1 MQYRLIPV
9 GTTPRI
15 ARRLAPLGTALGVA
29 LSVTLSALA
38 PAPAHAAEAAEER
51 VQVADAFIELHTG
64 PGRGYPVFHVAAR
77 EEWVAITLRR
87 TDWFKVRTAGGKE
100 GWVQREQMERTLTE
114 AGSSKTFRDVAVD
127 DYLRRRVELGA
138 AWGAFKSEPMLKAWT
153 AWRFSDS
160 LNVEATVGQV
170 QGVFSGTTLWHINV
184 NAEPWSDQRIS
195 PFLGVGLG
203 KFKNVPNTSLVG
215 AQTTSANLANAALG
229 VRYYLSE
236 RFVLRA
242 DYTIYTALL
251 NDTKSTEY
259 RAFSAG
265 LSFFF

>member
-1 MQYRLIPV
+1 MQHRL
-9 GTTPRI
+9 TPALRCI
-15 ARRLAPLGTALGVA
+15 APLCLALG
-29 LSVTLSALA
+29 ALA
-38 PAPAHAAEAAEER
+38 ALPAYAADAPEER

-77 EEWVAITLRR
+77 EDWVAITLRR
-87 TDWFKVRTAGGKE
+87 TDWFKVRTASGKE
-100 GWVQREQMERTLTE
+100 GWVQRAQMERTLTE

-170 QGVFSGTTLWHINV
+170 QGVFSGTTLWHVNV

-195 PFLGVGLG
+195 PFFGVGLG

-215 AQTTSANLANAALG
+215 AATTNANLANAALG

-242 DYTIYTALL
+242 DYTVYTALL
-251 NDTKSTEY
+251 NDAKSTEY